1 MSSPVLAFRLI
12 SHHRY
17 ARQLNRLKVIYE
29 RARESLQ
36 HTIRPN
42 AATALLIRSVR
53 AEFASL
59 LPNSTSGLSS
69 SDVGRYIAVHIRRG
83 DRYGLSWKY
92 HGKYIPIKDYA
103 EVTSSTWSRLFLD
116 PDLPPSSHPPSPV
129 VYLASGNS
137 MARGIIRGVRREE
150 VGVRKLAGR
159 QASQS
164 APRTCRPHARRE
176 HRNGMYMCGMCMRVC
191 VRACVRA
198 CMCTCMCIRVYAY
211 VRSGIST
218 STACVGQQK
227 IDDTLGRGTKDALR
241 RAKRASGRAGAGARQ
256 DKTGRVTGRVATQ
269 GATMQDR
276 RAEGGEDG
284 SRER

>member
-129 VYLASGNS
+129 VYLAFDDPTTQEN
-137 MARGIIRGVRREE
+137 
-150 VGVRKLAGR
+150 
-159 QASQS
+159 
-164 APRTCRPHARRE
+164 
-176 HRNGMYMCGMCMRVC
+176 Y
-191 VRACVRA
+191 RAQLPADTTLFSLVESTDGELRA
-198 CMCTCMCIRVYAY
+198 LSSPIAY
-211 VRSGIST
+211 V
-218 STACVGQQK
+218 QK
-227 IDDTLGRGTKDALR
+227 EFDALWEVE
-241 RAKRASGRAGAGARQ
+241 RAKRTRGMIVDFAMIGGFWNWESEGNIVPGAVVCTIG
-256 DKTGRVTGRVATQ
+256 
-269 GATMQDR
+269 
-276 RAEGGEDG
+276 
-284 SRER
+284 